1 MKKFLKNFLLF
12 LKLNRFSIFI
22 SLILAILW
30 ETQMIKFHWI
40 WIFCPFWIP
49 WLLVVFVILFNIII
63 CYIDIICTGLSTKD
77 IKIVFT
83 LIKTVHK
90 ETIEVLTQALKK
102 SWIWK

>member
-12 LKLNRFSIFI
+12 LKLHRFSIFM
-22 SLILAILW
+22 SLILATLW
-30 ETQMIKFHWI
+30 KTQIIKFHWI

-49 WLLVVFVILFNIII
+49 WILVVFVILFAIIT
-63 CYIDIICTGLSTKD
+63 CYIDIILTGLSTKD
-77 IKIVFT
+77 AKIVFT

-90 ETIEVLTQALKK
+90 ETIKVLAQVLN